1 MRLLALLIAIS
12 MAASPV
18 FAEGDWIP
26 PVTDATV
33 KKECGTCHMAFP
45 PGFLPARSWNRIMDG
60 LADHFG
66 EDASLPDDKMN
77 IIRAYLTA
85 NAGDVVK
92 QGRARKF
99 MQWVAP
105 GGAPLRITENPD
117 FLRKHRFA
125 DTVWKDPK
133 VLTKSNCLA
142 CHSGAEQGRF
152 E

>member
-1 MRLLALLIAIS
+1 VSVRLLALLIGIS
-12 MAASPV
+12 MAASPA
-18 FAEGDWIP
+18 FAEGDRMP
-26 PVTDATV
+26 PVTDATA
-33 KKECGTCHMAFP
+33 KQECGTCHMAFQ

-66 EDASLPDDKMN
+66 EDA
-77 IIRAYLTA
+77 
-85 NAGDVVK
+85 
-92 QGRARKF
+92 
-99 MQWVAP
+99 
-105 GGAPLRITENPD
+105 D